1 MEKIQLPKIKNGRQ
15 MTIDNMTPD
24 VKKWIKF
31 VQEYFKKDFEL
42 FPDINYSWYILRFLR
57 ARDFDIKKTK
67 KMLENAL
74 NFFDN

>member
-1 MEKIQLPKIKNGRQ
+1 MNNTWGL
-15 MTIDNMTPD
+15 
-24 VKKWIKF
+24 
-31 VQEYFKKDFEL
+31 
-42 FPDINYSWYILRFLR
+42 LRFLR